1 MLSGVGALLD
11 IPRERFPFNVVG
23 NYKFNSCW
31 QKKKSNGFMKEKNQL
46 FKRLNS
52 SHKHVLFN
60 DWEIP
65 DAGEKNVLLYK

>member
-1 MLSGVGALLD
+1 MLSGIGALSD
-11 IPRERFPFNVVG
+11 IPREHFPFNVFG

-31 QKKKSNGFMKEKNQL
+31 GKKSNGFTKEKKL